1 MKRISTIAAS
11 LLLLISTSL
20 FAQTEARVTT
30 MHVVKGDPNG
40 LFTISI
46 RCNGEAQFD
55 LTRSQLT
62 ITDNGSPVE
71 DFNIV
76 ESSSP
81 MVRNPISAALV
92 MDASGS
98 MSGSGNAGAK
108 NAGHAFVDFMD
119 GVVDEASV
127 FFFTQVVT
135 RYQQMTTV
143 KPMLHVAVDALPASG
158 ATAVWDGIWE
168 GLTELQSNG
177 VNSKKAVVVLTDG
190 GDNSSSRSPA
200 QIIQLAQLY
209 NLRVFTIGLGSGINA
224 TELQLIALLTGGA
237 YFQTPNAND
246 LQLIFTQ
253 IANFMGH
260 GFEEHTVAFKTPD
273 PDAVEH
279 ELQISVIACG
289 ETAAST
295 FKEAAV
301 TTTGVARAPHAAPFA
316 LELGQN
322 VPNPFS
328 PSGETLIPYTLS
340 GINSPQPLRL
350 EVFDL
355 LGRCMAKLI
364 DADVLPGSH
373 FVRFDARGLAPGM
386 YLYRLSSGSVTT
398 TKTMI
403 VR

>member
-1 MKRISTIAAS
+1 MNRIFTIAAS

-20 FAQTEARVTT
+20 FAQTEARITT

-40 LFTISI
+40 LFTVSI
-46 RCNGEAQFD
+46 RCDGETQFN

-62 ITDNGSPVE
+62 VTDNGTPVD
-71 DFNIV
+71 DFSIV

-81 MVRNPISAALV
+81 TVRNPFSAVMV

-98 MSGSGNAGAK
+98 MSGSPNAQAK
-108 NAGHAFVDFMD
+108 AAGHSFVDFMD
-119 GVVDEASV
+119 GVVDEAAV
-127 FFFTQVVT
+127 IWFTQVVT
-135 RYQQMTTV
+135 KYQGMTTV
-143 KPMLHVAVDALPASG
+143 KLILHGAVDALPASG

-168 GLTELQSNG
+168 GLIELQTNG
-177 VNSKKAVVVLTDG
+177 LNSKKAVVVLTDG
-190 GDNSSSRSPA
+190 GDNSSTHTPA

-209 NLRVFTIGLGSGINA
+209 NLRVFTIGLGSAVNA
-224 TELQLIALLTGGA
+224 TELQLVALLTGGS

-246 LQLIFTQ
+246 LQTIFTQ

-273 PDAVEH
+273 PGAAEH
-279 ELQISVIACG
+279 EIQISVVACG
-289 ETAAST
+289 ETVASN

-301 TTTGVARAPHAAPFA
+301 TTTGVARAPQALPFA

-328 PSGETLIPYTLS
+328 PSGETVIPYTLS
-340 GINSPQPLRL
+340 GIDAPQPLRL

-355 LGRCMAKLI
+355 LGRRMATLV

-373 FVRFDARGLAPGM
+373 LVRFDARGLAPGM

-398 TKTMI
+398 TRNMI